1 MAAKTRIG
9 EKGPLHSD
17 ARGERRGVTA
27 TEAAT
32 APPATLASHPTRNR
46 SEDAG
51 ERTGPSCRGEELSE
65 TSSTSFVS
73 NGNVR
78 RLCVLLANAG
88 VISETFIRAHVARL
102 PARVTAVHGLVAG
115 GVPSIRGEPVLSQS
129 VAGRAS
135 RKLLR
140 AVSGR
145 PWEWEVTRSLL
156 KAFARRRPDAV
167 LAEYGTTGVLALEA
181 CRKLNL
187 PLVVH
192 FHGYD
197 ASAREVLESH
207 ARSYVTMFEQSAAV
221 IAVSRAMQRQ
231 LIALG
236 APACKVHYNPYGVDC
251 HDFGGADPASASP
264 VFLSVGR
271 FVEKKAPFLTLMA
284 FVTLFRT
291 NPDARLR
298 MIGDGP
304 LLGPC
309 RAMARALGVEA
320 AVTFLGAQPEAVVQN
335 EMRATRAFVQ
345 HSIEASNGDCEGTP
359 VGIIEAGASGLPV
372 IATRHGGIPD
382 VVIEG
387 ETGLLVDEVDVVG
400 MACHMRRLAEES
412 EYAGRLGLAARA
424 HVCRHFSMEHSISR
438 LWNIIERCIR
448 P

>member
-1 MAAKTRIG
+1 M
-9 EKGPLHSD
+9 
-17 ARGERRGVTA
+17 
-27 TEAAT
+27 
-32 APPATLASHPTRNR
+32 
-46 SEDAG
+46 
-51 ERTGPSCRGEELSE
+51 
-65 TSSTSFVS
+65 
-73 NGNVR
+73 
-78 RLCVLLANAG
+78 
-88 VISETFIRAHVARL
+88 
-102 PARVTAVHGLVAG
+102 
-115 GVPSIRGEPVLSQS
+115 
-129 VAGRAS
+129 
-135 RKLLR
+135 
-140 AVSGR
+140 
-145 PWEWEVTRSLL
+145 TRSLL